1 MEEVG
6 RVGGVW
12 RKLEE
17 LEECR
22 GSWKSWGSV
31 EEVGRVGGVWRK
43 LEELGESGGSW
54 KSWGSV

>member
-17 LEECR
+17 LGECR

-31 EEVGRVGGVWRK
+31 EEVGRVGGV
-43 LEELGESGGSW
+43 
-54 KSWGSV
+54 